1 MFFFQC
7 YEVRGIHDFRVK
19 KILDSLL
26 QALGISA
33 EGLDPN
39 VVMER
44 TLQIVS
50 ENEEVDIY
58 HAVAQP
64 VSMNNVLLSFIKT

>member
-1 MFFFQC
+1 M
-7 YEVRGIHDFRVK
+7 K

-33 EGLDPN
+33 EGLHPN
-39 VVMER
+39 VAMEQ
-44 TLQIVS
+44 TLQIIS

-58 HAVAQP
+58 HAVAQYQ
-64 VSMNNVLLSFIKT
+64 

>member
-1 MFFFQC
+1 M
-7 YEVRGIHDFRVK
+7 K

-39 VVMER
+39 VTMER
-44 TLQIVS
+44 TLQIIS

-58 HAVAQP
+58 RAVAQYQ
-64 VSMNNVLLSFIKT
+64 